1 VNVNSVQSVT
11 IRNLQASL
19 DRLQKKTTAE
29 LAAARKQGEE
39 GAARLNALEGQMSRV
54 FPPATNKGRGKGK
67 PGSDVLLE
75 TRVSD
80 LEKAGAVHTS
90 TAKSVKATTK
100 EVTSIAGTLSKA
112 TKEIAKLQNQLV
124 EASVAAPA
132 AGHVQ
137 DVARLEA
144 VNSNNTRIIE
154 AALETLAS
162 FKTQLVDLQQKVSTI
177 EVSMSPAAPESN
189 CVDQP
194 TAPNRHRG
202 KRVAGSKRVDGW
214 GRCRLWRK
222 VSYADSSQKAKS
234 PEVISPEVSPALEVS
249 HEVSLEVYCSRVVYR
264 NVASQDYPR

>member
-1 VNVNSVQSVT
+1 
-11 IRNLQASL
+11 
-19 DRLQKKTTAE
+19 
-29 LAAARKQGEE
+29 
-39 GAARLNALEGQMSRV
+39 MSRII
-54 FPPATNKGRGKGK
+54 PPATNKGRGKGK

-90 TAKSVKATTK
+90 TAKLVKATTK
-100 EVTSIAGTLSKA
+100 EVTSIAGTLSKV
-112 TKEIAKLQNQLV
+112 TKEIAKLQNQL

-137 DVARLEA
+137 DVARQAA
-144 VNSNNTRIIE
+144 VNFNNTRIIE

-202 KRVAGSKRVDGW
+202 KREAGRGSMG
-214 GRCRLWRK
+214 
-222 VSYADSSQKAKS
+222 
-234 PEVISPEVSPALEVS
+234 
-249 HEVSLEVYCSRVVYR
+249 
-264 NVASQDYPR
+264 